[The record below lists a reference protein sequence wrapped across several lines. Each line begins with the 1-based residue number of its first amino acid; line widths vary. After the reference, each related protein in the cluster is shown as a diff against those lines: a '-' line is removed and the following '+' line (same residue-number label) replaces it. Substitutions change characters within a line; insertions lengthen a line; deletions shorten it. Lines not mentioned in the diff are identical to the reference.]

1 MVDSITHEEV
11 LQQKVMVHCNQ
22 LGKDMDT
29 IIQNKLK
36 ENYGDICLE
45 SGFVDKDSIQVIRRS
60 LGMYDSEKLRSEFA
74 YIVEFKANVILPTE
88 GAVLEGEV
96 ISKNK
101 MGLYMKVGDKGEVRV
116 LLPKDYHTESDTYD
130 AIKVSNTVRCEIV
143 ASDFNL
149 GNKFINCIGMLR
161 ED

>member
-1 MVDSITHEEV
+1 MVETITHEEI
-11 LQQKVMVHCNQ
+11 LQQKVMIHCNQ
-22 LGKDMDT
+22 LGKNMDE
-29 IIQNKLK
+29 IIREKVK
-36 ENYGDICLE
+36 ENYGDVCLE
-45 SGFVDKDSIQVIRRS
+45 SGFVDKDSIQIIRRS

-74 YIVEFKANVILPTE
+74 YIVEFKANVVLPTE
-88 GAVLEGEV
+88 GAVLTAEI

-101 MGLYMKVGDKGEVRV
+101 MGLYAKVGEKSEVRI
-116 LLPKDYHTESDTYD
+116 LLPKDYHTENDKYNEL
-130 AIKVSNTVRCEIV
+130 KVGNKITCEIV